1 MGMRIRKFKRGD
13 RRATFVES
21 IHMPRLKGRVNRLQ
35 LAVRR
40 KRWSLTEAL
49 LDQGESVSAELSHEE
64 IDADIN
70 RRIVLST
77 ASLGLTLGGTLIT
90 PAFTLVS
97 IPLLVYLSYDYISRG
112 VQELIFERRVGLATV
127 DSITVSGVLLLR
139 MFNVT
144 SIFYVFYSIS
154 QKLIHSTRDSAQK
167 ELIDIIG
174 EQPRTVWVEKDGNEL
189 SVPFETLQINDVIIV
204 QAGEMIPVDG
214 IILNGSARVDQR
226 MLTGESVPA
235 DKEIGQR
242 VFASTIV
249 QSGKLFVQ
257 VQKQGA
263 ETVASQIGSILN
275 NTADFKS
282 AIESRAEAFADQMAV
297 PTLAVGGMT
306 LAVLGPASAIAVMLA
321 YIGYNMRIIGP
332 ISVLNYLRIATKNS
346 LLVKDGRALE
356 LLREVDTVVFDKTG
370 TLTEDRPQIGNI
382 HTWHEYDVDTVLSYA
397 ASAEQKQSHP
407 IALAIRQEA
416 QTRNLTIPDTDNSS
430 YQLGLGL
437 RVEIA
442 GLTVRVGSER
452 FMQREQIPLSASS
465 EEAKL
470 AAQQMGFSLVYVAI
484 EDKLAG
490 AIELQPTIRPEA
502 KAVIDALTERNL
514 DLYIISGDQE
524 APTRYLAQTLGIAN
538 YFAETLPENKAQLIE
553 QLQQEGRS
561 VCFIGDGINDSISLK
576 KANVSV
582 SLQGASTI
590 ATDTAQIILM
600 SGTLEKLPRLF
611 EIAEQLDGNM
621 KGNLAASVIPGVITI
636 GGVYLFQFGVLAACV
651 LYNVGLAAGVANAM
665 LPTMTPDEA

>member
-1 MGMRIRKFKRGD
+1 M
-13 RRATFVES
+13 
-21 IHMPRLKGRVNRLQ
+21 
-35 LAVRR
+35 
-40 KRWSLTEAL
+40 
-49 LDQGESVSAELSHEE
+49 
-64 IDADIN
+64 
-70 RRIVLST
+70 
-77 ASLGLTLGGTLIT
+77 
-90 PAFTLVS
+90 
-97 IPLLVYLSYDYISRG
+97 
-112 VQELIFERRVGLATV
+112 
-127 DSITVSGVLLLR
+127 
-139 MFNVT
+139 
-144 SIFYVFYSIS
+144 
-154 QKLIHSTRDSAQK
+154 
-167 ELIDIIG
+167 
-174 EQPRTVWVEKDGNEL
+174 
-189 SVPFETLQINDVIIV
+189 
-204 QAGEMIPVDG
+204 
-214 IILNGSARVDQR
+214 
-226 MLTGESVPA
+226 
-235 DKEIGQR
+235 
-242 VFASTIV
+242 
-249 QSGKLFVQ
+249 
-257 VQKQGA
+257 
-263 ETVASQIGSILN
+263 
-275 NTADFKS
+275 
-282 AIESRAEAFADQMAV
+282 
-297 PTLAVGGMT
+297 
-306 LAVLGPASAIAVMLA
+306 
-321 YIGYNMRIIGP
+321 
-332 ISVLNYLRIATKNS
+332 
-346 LLVKDGRALE
+346 
-356 LLREVDTVVFDKTG
+356 REVDTVVFDKTG

-382 HTWHEYDVDTVLSYA
+382 HTWHGYDVDTVLSYA

-502 KAVIDALTERNL
+502 KAVIDALAERNL

-665 LPTMTPDEA
+665 LPTMTPSNEA